1 MSYTDFSVSPPELS
15 ANTLTPG
22 SALTASVTVKNTG
35 QRAGETVVQLY
46 IQDVSASMSRPV
58 KELKNFQKLMLQ
70 PGEEKVVHFS
80 IDEDALKFY
89 NTQLQYAAEPGEFN
103 VQIGLDSQNVQQK
116 SFQLL

>member
-1 MSYTDFSVSPPELS
+1 MSYTDFSVSAPQLS
-15 ANTLTPG
+15 ANTLKPG

-58 KELKNFQKLMLQ
+58 KELKNFHKLMLK
-70 PGEEKVVHFS
+70 PGEEKVVQFS

-89 NTQLQYAAEPGEFN
+89 NAQLKYAAEPGEFN
-103 VQIGLDSQNVQQK
+103 VQLGLDSQNVQQK